1 MYSRIVHEAIIGST
15 KKDIKQSIEE
25 IICDELAF
33 VEANSH
39 PLDMYIFN
47 KSVRAKYKIRRIP
60 HLRVV
65 DLIKKRNESGEF
77 VRANVFPGDRVDYVI
92 LKGSGKVSERSE
104 DVMYFREHNTLK
116 DIDRSWY
123 VSNIL
128 NPIEQLTSLFL
139 EPQWLK
145 KKISIS
151 SKELTRQQ
159 SGHKKITQYFFKL
172 DDSSTSKKN

>member
-1 MYSRIVHEAIIGST
+1 MLRTT
-15 KKDIKQSIEE
+15 KKDIKESIEE
-25 IICDELAF
+25 IICDELAL

-39 PLDMYIFN
+39 PLEMYIFN
-47 KSVRAKYKIRRIP
+47 KSVRAKYKSRSMP

-65 DLIKKRNESGEF
+65 DIIKKRNESGEF
-77 VRANVFPGDRVDYVI
+77 LRANVFPGDRIDYVI
-92 LKGSGKVSERSE
+92 LKGGGKVSERSE
-104 DVMYFREHNTLK
+104 DVLYFREHNTLK

-128 NPIEQLTSLFL
+128 NPIDQLTSLFL

-151 SKELTRQQ
+151 CNELTRQQ

-172 DDSSTSKKN
+172 DDSSTQKKK